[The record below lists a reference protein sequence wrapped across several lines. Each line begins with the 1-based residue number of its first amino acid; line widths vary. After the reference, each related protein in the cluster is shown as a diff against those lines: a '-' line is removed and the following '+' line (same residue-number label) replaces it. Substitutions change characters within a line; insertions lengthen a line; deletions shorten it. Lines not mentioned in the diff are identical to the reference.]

1 LVHASGCAKHA
12 RDRTGTLFA
21 SDCDAF
27 QQLFPRSLGDAY
39 ADAEQAILATTT
51 KIVAPRPELV

>member
-12 RDRTGTLFA
+12 RDRSGSLFA

-27 QQLFPRSLGDAY
+27 QQLFPQTLGDAY
-39 ADAEQAILATTT
+39 ADAERAILA
-51 KIVAPRPELV
+51 APLKAATPALEPV